1 MNQQPDGNTVTPTP
15 LASALA
21 MTIELAINKALTA
34 DPATRIKLN
43 ALNGRTLQINC
54 SQPTLK
60 LQFLFCE
67 NQVLVNGN
75 SLDDADAQV
84 SGSAEAFLRAA
95 TQQNN
100 HTLADT
106 GLTVQGNAN
115 LLTHIQEIAKN
126 IDLDWEDLLTPIAPP
141 ALTHIAA
148 TGIRALTSWAKETK
162 SFIEENAANVLTDEL
177 HAIPA
182 QQELNTFYDD
192 VDNVAAK
199 AQRLEAKLNAYFA
212 QKNNIKNNIKNN

>member
-1 MNQQPDGNTVTPTP
+1 MNQQQSDGASNTAHP

-21 MTIELAINKALTA
+21 MSIELAINKALTG

-43 ALNGRTLQINC
+43 ALEGKTLQLIC
-54 SQPTLK
+54 AQPSLK

-67 NQVLVNGN
+67 NQILVNGN
-75 SLDDADAQV
+75 PVTDADAQV
-84 SGSAEAFLRAA
+84 TGTAEAFIRAA
-95 TQQNN
+95 TQQSN

-115 LLTHIQEIAKN
+115 LLSHVQQIAKSVD
-126 IDLDWEDLLTPIAPP
+126 IDWEDLLAPIAPP

-148 TGIRALTSWAKETK
+148 TGIRAFAGWAKETK
-162 SFIEENAANVLTDEL
+162 SFVEGNLANVLTDEL
-177 HAIPA
+177 KAIPA
-182 QQELNTFYDD
+182 EHELNTFYDN

-199 AQRLEAKLNAYFA
+199 AQRIEAKLNAYFSR
-212 QKNNIKNNIKNN
+212 KNNTKTN